1 LFTYA
6 KAILTLLQLAKMLV
20 SLGERNMWIEDGE
33 RRAMNREL
41 LAINKAMRIKEKIG
55 KEVDAETDQQVLDG
69 LIADGDIRPD
79 ERLPQ

>member
-1 LFTYA
+1 
-6 KAILTLLQLAKMLV
+6 MLV

>member
-1 LFTYA
+1 MFTYA

-41 LAINKAMRIKEKIG
+41 LAINKAMRIKIKVG
-55 KEVDAETDQQVLDG
+55 KEVDLIPDDALDTELG
-69 LIADGDIRPD
+69 IDGDLRPD
-79 ERLPQ
+79 ERLPG